1 MHPSY
6 FSDGLMAMAVS
17 SQQSRDAA
25 LLRAT
30 TELFVLDQTHDQ
42 VEIRRFEELTAHFL
56 TKVTPAD
63 RAFVAER
70 LARHPDTP
78 GAILRML
85 GKDLAEI
92 ASPVL
97 RHAELSS
104 FDLLAIMAATGPT
117 HYRMIAARDDLA
129 PDVVQALRLTG
140 DAETIALLPV
150 EADDAPPADVVPPP
164 PAPNPIAATIPVSA
178 TVASA
183 PLPEATAVPT
193 QPDVVATTGPTAN
206 HPVTEKPADALS
218 ALAAA
223 RVLTA
228 SLNAE
233 MTALATETPVPE
245 GLSRRTFESL
255 SLRTRPVVKPTAAPT
270 TGEAPAPRPTPAKPS
285 EPVAA
290 EPIAEPRAI
299 LGPAA
304 APAPK
309 TAEPM
314 VTKAEKPAEAPSPRS
329 AEAFL
334 RLGRDDRLAL
344 LASISASPIV
354 PPRLSPAEIDNAFRA
369 AMSRARLG
377 MLARQRQRDALI
389 NTLADGLRLDV
400 ARVTALLDDPSG
412 EALVVLL
419 KAIGLADAEAQQV
432 LLLANPVIS
441 AAIET
446 FARLTGLLGSIGEP
460 AATRLVAQWRNDGT
474 AEPRPAHQPYFADAA
489 RKDAHHVATERAT
502 DHPKPAAMT
511 GTSG

>member
-1 MHPSY
+1 
-6 FSDGLMAMAVS
+6 MAMAVS

-117 HYRMIAARDDLA
+117 HYRMIAARDDLS

-140 DAETIALLPV
+140 DAETIALLPA
-150 EADDAPPADVVPPP
+150 EADDAPPAHVVPPA
-164 PAPNPIAATIPVSA
+164 PAAKPLAATIPAGA
-178 TVASA
+178 TEASA
-183 PLPEATAVPT
+183 PLPEAPAAAVPT
-193 QPDVVATTGPTAN
+193 QPDVIATTDTTAN

-228 SLNAE
+228 SLSAE
-233 MTALATETPVPE
+233 MTALATEVPVPE

-255 SLRTRPVVKPTAAPT
+255 SLGTRPVVEPKAAPA
-270 TGEAPAPRPTPAKPS
+270 TGEAPAPRPAPAKPA

-299 LGPAA
+299 DVPAA

-309 TAEPM
+309 TAEPV

-334 RLGRDDRLAL
+334 RLDRDARLAL

-446 FARLTGLLGSIGEP
+446 FARLTGLLGGIEEP
-460 AATRLVAQWRNDGT
+460 AATRLVAQWRNDGA
-474 AEPRPAHQPYFADAA
+474 AESRPAHQPHFADVA
-489 RKDAHHVATERAT
+489 RKDARHVAAERAT
-502 DHPKPAAMT
+502 DHAKPALT
-511 GTSG
+511 GTTG